1 MVLLIASVA
10 LAWVMGFYQVR
21 NLTTCFQN
29 RTENAV
35 NGVSFEFGNGEIL
48 GLVGESGSGK
58 SALALTML
66 RLLPPGSRF
75 TGEFLIDGKEVL
87 GKSEGEFRRY
97 RGRRLGIIFQE
108 TESALSPVFSIGKQ
122 LREALSLHEPDLS
135 KEELHAGTMELLT
148 KVGLPDPESMA
159 AAYPHQLSGGMRQR
173 VMIALAI
180 SGKPD
185 LLVADEPTTALD
197 VTIQAQ
203 ILELLRSLAR
213 EMKMSLLLITHN
225 LSIVA
230 NYCDLVLIMKNGKII
245 ESGTVEEIF
254 SRPKEDYTKS
264 LLELGKQLESGNR
277 IDRLKTFENQS

>member
-1 MVLLIASVA
+1 
-10 LAWVMGFYQVR
+10 MGFYQVR

-135 KEELHAGTMELLT
+135 KEELHAGTMELLK